1 MDDNQHIHHYIKKIG
16 DSGPPCLKPFFLE
29 DEWKIFGFRTL
40 DNQCELLLGDH
51 PTSLLALWDLMENEF
66 IP

>member
-1 MDDNQHIHHYIKKIG
+1 MTTSISVTILKKKAG
-16 DSGPPCLKPFFLE
+16 DSGPRLKPFFLE

-40 DNQCELLLGDH
+40 GNQCELLLGDH
-51 PTSLLALWDLMENEF
+51 PTSLLALWDLFQNEF